1 MFINM
6 HVFKALYIYIF
17 IPLIFLLSFGDVD
30 FLLYIVCITP
40 IIVILSFLMQRREI
54 SLTILDVIALL
65 WMLYEVYSY
74 NFSIYKDNS
83 ITFLKNV
90 FLTSCLYIII
100 RINKSNSE
108 TLFYSV
114 LGGLFI
120 CCINLVEILFFFIF
134 VQGLSF
140 YDLNDITQFRYLF
153 MPFGIH
159 SNEWVTN
166 LLIMLIFPMYFL
178 LKRKV
183 AVSKNSIYG
192 KMSIYLSV
200 IAINLILFNIII
212 SFSRGAYLALFI
224 GGILCL
230 ILLLIKKMF
239 SKIVLFSIILPILGV
254 IIFIEP
260 VKRTVLYNYTISHQR
275 SSSGRIVLWKNALEL
290 YKTKPLNGIGT
301 GNFPLVY
308 NGSSNYNKENRPFT
322 GRISNTYLQILVEKG
337 CIGVVIYLILMLAIS
352 LYILKYMKMK
362 QIERGSKYFIIC
374 SFWGIIVLLI
384 RELTFSSFFFSKFL
398 ILSLGIILAILS
410 NIISEVNIIRLK
422 YSTLYMLIYIG
433 VCSTFIVTIYRI
445 DTANE
450 YYIKFLELFDKNKFS
465 SSLPYIQKACLIKKT
480 NSYYQSCKI
489 LNLIRLSEAETKTFK
504 ISDVGRSLEMT
515 KFELRAIIN
524 ELNSIIKMNP
534 YDNSNY
540 HNIAW
545 LYFYIGDYQNCFR
558 NIQIAESIGKNIS
571 IPYISAGLMYLHCR
585 DEGKVRESFEEAII
599 CQPDFVDSRL
609 WHDFTTQYIGLSE
622 AIIKSVMNRLK
633 CSSDPI
639 EKAKLAKVLIYN
651 KRYDEAYSILINV
664 SNMLPNMSKSWHNL
678 GYIYQVNQNYPK
690 MIDCYN
696 KAIFLDNNYMSYF
709 NMGKYYDAINKS
721 EAIISYKFAAHYLQK
736 TCSEY
741 SIINRKI
748 YSVETVKNNLIPK
761 SLMDYSIPLCVSPR

>member
-1 MFINM
+1 M
-6 HVFKALYIYIF
+6 
-17 IPLIFLLSFGDVD
+17 LSFGDVD

-230 ILLLIKKMF
+230 IFLLIKK
-239 SKIVLFSIILPILGV
+239 
-254 IIFIEP
+254 
-260 VKRTVLYNYTISHQR
+260 
-275 SSSGRIVLWKNALEL
+275 
-290 YKTKPLNGIGT
+290 
-301 GNFPLVY
+301 
-308 NGSSNYNKENRPFT
+308 
-322 GRISNTYLQILVEKG
+322 
-337 CIGVVIYLILMLAIS
+337 
-352 LYILKYMKMK
+352 
-362 QIERGSKYFIIC
+362 C
-374 SFWGIIVLLI
+374 S
-384 RELTFSSFFFSKFL
+384 
-398 ILSLGIILAILS
+398 
-410 NIISEVNIIRLK
+410 
-422 YSTLYMLIYIG
+422 
-433 VCSTFIVTIYRI
+433 
-445 DTANE
+445 
-450 YYIKFLELFDKNKFS
+450 
-465 SSLPYIQKACLIKKT
+465 
-480 NSYYQSCKI
+480 
-489 LNLIRLSEAETKTFK
+489 
-504 ISDVGRSLEMT
+504 
-515 KFELRAIIN
+515 
-524 ELNSIIKMNP
+524 
-534 YDNSNY
+534 
-540 HNIAW
+540 
-545 LYFYIGDYQNCFR
+545 
-558 NIQIAESIGKNIS
+558 
-571 IPYISAGLMYLHCR
+571 
-585 DEGKVRESFEEAII
+585 VR
-599 CQPDFVDSRL
+599 
-609 WHDFTTQYIGLSE
+609 
-622 AIIKSVMNRLK
+622 
-633 CSSDPI
+633 
-639 EKAKLAKVLIYN
+639 
-651 KRYDEAYSILINV
+651 
-664 SNMLPNMSKSWHNL
+664 
-678 GYIYQVNQNYPK
+678 
-690 MIDCYN
+690 
-696 KAIFLDNNYMSYF
+696 
-709 NMGKYYDAINKS
+709 
-721 EAIISYKFAAHYLQK
+721 
-736 TCSEY
+736 
-741 SIINRKI
+741 
-748 YSVETVKNNLIPK
+748 
-761 SLMDYSIPLCVSPR
+761 